1 MSKNANYPKD
11 LYILQSVHLCSLT
24 SFYSG
29 ILLDIL
35 DLSHLSMSD
44 YDYTDRF

>member
-1 MSKNANYPKD
+1 M
-11 LYILQSVHLCSLT
+11 HLCSLT

-44 YDYTDRF
+44 YDRFTPIDFNNE